1 MENRVR
7 FALELTDIALKY
19 YHSSRVGIKI
29 SPALKIKDSYDAKPV
44 ETYTLL
50 LQELEKRK
58 IGFVEIR

>member
-19 YHSSRVGIKI
+19 YSASRVGIKI
-29 SPALKIKDSYDAKPV
+29 SPALKIKDSYDEKPV

-50 LQELEKRK
+50 LKELEKRK
-58 IGFVEIR
+58 IGFV